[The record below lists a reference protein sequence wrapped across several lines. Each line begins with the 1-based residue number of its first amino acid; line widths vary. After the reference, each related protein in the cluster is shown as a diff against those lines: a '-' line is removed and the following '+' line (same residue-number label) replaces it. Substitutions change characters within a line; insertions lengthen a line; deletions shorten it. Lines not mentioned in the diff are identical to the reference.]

1 MHKEDRRKKSVSLIG
16 SKTKN
21 TNALFNEIL

>member
-1 MHKEDRRKKSVSLIG
+1 MRKEDRRNMSVSLIG

-21 TNALFNEIL
+21 TDAIINEIL